1 MREITYK
8 QLPSVT
14 YEQEL
19 ELLAQIY
26 ALALESYRKQKAVR
40 PAPESDGRNAAKES
54 SRDDCDATRII
65 PN

>member
-26 ALALESYRKQKAVR
+26 ALALDSYQKQKAAR
-40 PAPESDGRNAAKES
+40 PAPEPDDRDGTKSKEDS
-54 SRDDCDATRII
+54 ANDILPD
-65 PN
+65 

>member
-8 QLPSVT
+8 QVPSVT

-26 ALALESYRKQKAVR
+26 ALALESHRKQKAAK
-40 PAPESDGRNAAKES
+40 PAPEP
-54 SRDDCDATRII
+54 DDCDVHKKLGIKEKR
-65 PN
+65 PV

>member
-26 ALALESYRKQKAVR
+26 ALALESHRNQKAAK
-40 PAPESDGRNAAKES
+40 PAPEPDGRDDHESLANKEG
-54 SRDDCDATRII
+54 RPA
-65 PN
+65 